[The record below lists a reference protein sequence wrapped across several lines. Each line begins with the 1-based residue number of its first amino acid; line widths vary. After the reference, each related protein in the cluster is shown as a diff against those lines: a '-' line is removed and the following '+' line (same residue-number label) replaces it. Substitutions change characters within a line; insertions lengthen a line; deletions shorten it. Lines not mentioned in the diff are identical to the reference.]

1 MGRRWSELYSKLPEN
16 NWESKYGTYPVF
28 LSSFAIDI
36 TFFLFSAS
44 LSLYLSFFYILYFDS
59 LCFSVNFL

>member
-36 TFFLFSAS
+36 TFFLFSVS
-44 LSLYLSFFYILYFDS
+44 LSLYLSFLHS
-59 LCFSVNFL
+59 LFWFTLFLS